1 MFEVERTIVAVAVVA
16 VAVVAAAV
24 RRLVGSCQA
33 KLEPEVAGQ
42 RPQERPYNLD
52 IEVESHSTVD

>member
-16 VAVVAAAV
+16 VVVAAV
-24 RRLVGSCQA
+24 RRLVEPCQA

-42 RPQERPYNLD
+42 RSQERPYNLD
-52 IEVESHSTVD
+52 IEVESYSTVD